1 MCLVQRN
8 PTTGPAVLVVDDDP
22 AFCEFMAEALARVS
36 YRVITA
42 ENGRRALDLI
52 AGAKFDVIVTD
63 IYMPQA
69 DAIDLVRD
77 LRRRCS
83 STPVVVVTGDQVAHQ
98 GPILRFL
105 RHLGVA
111 QILPKP
117 VSPDQL
123 RVAVAAALGG
133 SSVANQT

>member
-1 MCLVQRN
+1 MCLMQRA
-8 PTTGPAVLVVDDDP
+8 PTAGPAVLVVDDDP
-22 AFCEFMAEALARVS
+22 VFCEFMAEALARVG
-36 YRVITA
+36 YRVIRA

-52 AGAKFDVIVTD
+52 ANAKFDAIVTD

-69 DAIDLVRD
+69 DAIDLVRE

-83 STPVVVVTGDQVAHQ
+83 ATPVVVVTGDQVASQ

-105 RHLGVA
+105 KHLGVA

-117 VSPDQL
+117 VSPDDL
-123 RVAVAAALGG
+123 RAAVEAVINR
-133 SSVANQT
+133 STPANEP